1 MEREFAKLRASANE
15 EGNALAQRFV
25 EKNPDVEATLEQNDV
40 LFEYVSQHDH
50 LYMTVGAPRE
60 GVAFLAGHIVLI
72 ADPETLELIAVE
84 VLDFSKA
91 VETDDM
97 LRGWKPLYEFLLM
110 QPVVQIPRRREEDER
125 APFPEAV
132 AQGIRGVLQ
141 PA

>member
-15 EGNALAQRFV
+15 EGNALARRFL
-25 EKNPDVEATLEQNDV
+25 EKNPDVGATLEQNDV
-40 LFEYVSQHDH
+40 LFEYVSEYDH

-60 GVAFLAGHIVLI
+60 GIAFLAGSIVLI

-84 VLDFSKA
+84 VLDFSKS

-97 LRGWKPLYEFLLM
+97 LRAWKPLYQFLLV
-110 QPVVQIPRRREEDER
+110 QPVVQIPQRREEDKR

-132 AQGIRGVLQ
+132 AEGIRKVLQ